1 MTRDTFMVRCCIVTC
16 LVCLLA
22 VQLAA
27 QEPPP
32 VQAPTE
38 GFDEPVTIESDRGE
52 EVNGHSINCG
62 NAVWKLR
69 GNIEFYADC
78 IDYARDEHRLVA
90 RGNVVFTNP
99 EGRIAAEVIEFNT
112 ETGVGTFHDATGL
125 MSLGPK
131 ADRRQFGNQDPDVYF
146 WGKRIEKLG
155 PRKYQIYDGGF
166 TSCVQPTPRWELR
179 TGNVRLNLDEY
190 AIARNAVLR
199 VKGVP
204 LMYLP
209 LIYYPI
215 QQDDRATGFLLPTYG
230 SSTLRGQALSN
241 AFFWAIGRSQ
251 DATFFHDW
259 FTKTG
264 QGFGTEYR
272 YVAGG
277 ESNGNVRYY
286 RLNQH
291 ATQYTRDNTVTTL
304 PESRSFELA
313 GDFVHMLTP
322 RWRARGRVD
331 YVENILTQQLFN
343 QNVGRST
350 NPMRTVDGNLS
361 GVIGALSV
369 NASAQWTEVFSSATP
384 TEKISQQYGG
394 TPRIVANLTPRQ
406 IFGMPIYA
414 GLNSEYG
421 YLPYRSVQNGVV
433 TLDKSLQRL
442 DIAPTARMPLSKLTF
457 LTVNSSASFRT
468 TYYSRSFDEGGLAVD
483 EPLTRQY
490 LALRSSVI
498 GPVFS
503 KVWDTPASSRT
514 QRMKHVIEPAF
525 AVDYY
530 TNIANYRATPVLSD
544 QSDKIIGGMAQFTYG
559 LNNRLFYR
567 SRPTDTGRGATRE
580 FVTIGVQQTYYTK
593 PEASLSDSQYTT
605 SHNAPMTLSPVAF
618 TARFSPSTLIDA
630 NSRVEYD
637 TSGGGMQLLSLGSSL
652 SAAGSTSSLTFSR
665 TRIGASEPSTFMSG
679 STSLTFKQ
687 NRFRTMYALSW
698 DIARGYVVSQ
708 RASGSYLAQCC
719 GVEVELQNYNY
730 PTSSAYPIASDRR
743 INFSFILAGLGTF
756 SNFFGAFGGQ
766 R

>member
-1 MTRDTFMVRCCIVTC
+1 MTRRHTFMVRCCIVTC
-16 LVCLLA
+16 LVCLLGA
-22 VQLAA
+22 HLAA

-32 VQAPTE
+32 AQPQT
-38 GFDEPVTIESDRGE
+38 GGLDEAVIIRSGKTDIDDNTGRRTD
-52 EVNGHSINCG
+52 CG
-62 NAVWKLR
+62 DAEYELR
-69 GNIEFYADC
+69 DGIKFFADC
-78 IDYARDEHRLVA
+78 IDFSRDDHRLVA
-90 RGNVVFTNP
+90 RGNVVFTNA
-99 EGRIAAEVIEFNT
+99 EGRIAAEEIEFNT
-112 ETGVGTFHDATGL
+112 QTGVGTFHEATGL

-155 PRKYQIYDGGF
+155 PRKYYIYGGGF
-166 TSCVQPTPRWELR
+166 TTCVQPTPRWELR
-179 TGNVRLNLDEY
+179 TGNVKLNLDEY

-215 QQDDRATGFLLPTYG
+215 QQGDRATGFLLPTYG

-259 FTKTG
+259 FSKTG

-272 YVAGG
+272 YVAGAA
-277 ESNGNVRYY
+277 SNGNVRYY
-286 RLNQH
+286 LLDQH
-291 ATQYTRDNTVTTL
+291 ATQYSSGTTL
-304 PESRSFELA
+304 PKDRSFEIA
-313 GDFVHMLTP
+313 GNFVHVLTP

-331 YVENILTQQLFN
+331 YVGNILTEQLFH
-343 QNVGRST
+343 QNIGRST

-361 GVIGALSV
+361 GLIGAVSV
-369 NASAQWTEVFSSATP
+369 NASAQWTEVFSTANA

-394 TPRIVANLTPRQ
+394 TPRITGNVAPRQ

-414 GLNSEYG
+414 GLNSEYA
-421 YLPYRSVQNGVV
+421 YLPYRSIENGVV
-433 TLDKSLQRL
+433 TLDKSLQRI
-442 DIAPTARMPLSKLTF
+442 DVAPTARIPLSKLTF
-457 LTVNSSASFRT
+457 LTVNNSATFRT
-468 TYYSRSFDEGGLAVD
+468 TYYSRSFDENSLAVD

-490 LALRSSVI
+490 LALRSSII
-498 GPVFS
+498 GPVLT
-503 KVWDTPASSRT
+503 KIWDTPNSSRS
-514 QRMKHVIEPAF
+514 QRMKHVIEPTF

-530 TNIANYRATPVLSD
+530 TNIANYQATPVLSD

-580 FVTIGVQQTYYTK
+580 FVTIGLQQTYYTK
-593 PEASLSDSQYTT
+593 PEGSLSDSQYTT
-605 SHNAPMTLSPVAF
+605 SHNAAMTLSPVAL

-652 SAAGSTSSLTFSR
+652 SAAGSTSNLTFSR
-665 TRIGASEPSTFMSG
+665 TRIGASEPSSFMSG

-687 NRFRTMYALSW
+687 SRFRTTYALSW
-698 DIARGYVVSQ
+698 DIARGYIVSQ
-708 RASGSYLAQCC
+708 RGSGSYLAQCC
-719 GVEVELQNYNY
+719 GVEVEVQKYNY
-730 PTSSAYPIASDRR
+730 PASSAYPVLSDRR